1 MSRSVQDNRKIDGKA
16 RNIALW
22 VLQVILAV
30 VFVMAGGAKLGG
42 AKAMVDLFQEV
53 GVGQWLR
60 YVTGSLEVAGAVLLL
75 VPRLSALGGLTLT
88 GVMAGGFLTCL
99 FVIDQSPAPT
109 ALLLVLAAVVT
120 WNRRELTLST
130 VGKGGESA

>member
-1 MSRSVQDNRKIDGKA
+1 MSNSVQDARKVEGKA
-16 RNIALW
+16 RNVALW

-30 VFVMAGGAKLGG
+30 VFVMAGGSKLAG

-60 YVTGSLEVAGAVLLL
+60 YVTGSLEVAGAILLL
-75 VPRLSALGGLTLT
+75 VPRLSALGGLALT
-88 GVMAGGFLTCL
+88 GVMAGGFLTCV

-109 ALLLVLAAVVT
+109 AVLLVLAAVVT

-130 VGKGGESA
+130 VGKGGASA